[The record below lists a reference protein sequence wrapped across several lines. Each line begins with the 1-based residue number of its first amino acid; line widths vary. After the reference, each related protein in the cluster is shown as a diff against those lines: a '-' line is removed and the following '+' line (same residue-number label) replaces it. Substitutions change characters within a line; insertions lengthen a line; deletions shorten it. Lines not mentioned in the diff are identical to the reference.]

1 MKHPYMNIHEEK
13 GKNHMWTYVKK
24 RKNPYMNIHE
34 EKGKIHMWTYVKKK
48 RKTCE
53 ENRKRRHT

>member
-1 MKHPYMNIHEEK
+1 MNIHEEK